1 MMQGRHTFRKAERL
15 CSKKHIEA
23 LFAGDNRSL
32 TAYPLR
38 AVYTETEPP
47 HYTTSSLHH
56 SITSSLLISVS
67 KRHFKRA
74 VHRNRAKRQ
83 IREAYRLN
91 KEVLRSVVADGTSLA
106 IALIWLADEP
116 MESHRVTKSVK
127 TILHRLA
134 ERQVGKKTERQVDKK
149 TERP

>member
-1 MMQGRHTFRKAERL
+1 MGESAANNFRKSERVVSRKL
-15 CSKKHIEA
+15 MES
-23 LFAGDNRSL
+23 LFARGSRSVM
-32 TAYPLR
+32 AFPLR
-38 AVYTETEPP
+38 AVCLQVERTEGSEPVQV
-47 HYTTSSLHH
+47 LV
-56 SITSSLLISVS
+56 SVS

-91 KEVLRSVVADGTSLA
+91 KEVLRSVVAGGTSLA
-106 IALIWLADEP
+106 VALIWLADEP
-116 MESHRVTKSVK
+116 MESHRVTKSMK